1 MRTKEREQVASM
13 ARAKQGLLRIQDATR
28 SDAALPVVADCEK
41 CCQPL
46 QEWEA
51 ETCEGCLSESLNDGA
66 HQKALDFGIER

>member
-28 SDAALPVVADCEK
+28 SDAALPVVADCKK
-41 CCQPL
+41 CWQPL

-51 ETCEGCLSESLNDGA
+51 EVCEGCGMEKSNG
-66 HQKALDFGIER
+66 